1 MKSWNNEKPN
11 GFVFSDK
18 HDKDKAEK
26 ERQKQIEKENAD
38 RLAREAAE
46 AAKAAAQSGEGG
58 EDLETMDGS
67 ADKDEDL
74 IGVPHLMVD
83 VADRTKP
90 SSIKIF
96 DMGRLPTVEEV
107 YYMYY

>member
-1 MKSWNNEKPN
+1 
-11 GFVFSDK
+11 
-18 HDKDKAEK
+18 
-26 ERQKQIEKENAD
+26 
-38 RLAREAAE
+38 
-46 AAKAAAQSGEGG
+46 
-58 EDLETMDGS
+58 MDGS

-107 YYMYY
+107 YYMYYLGLDLTKPIFGISGKARLTQISTASEIM